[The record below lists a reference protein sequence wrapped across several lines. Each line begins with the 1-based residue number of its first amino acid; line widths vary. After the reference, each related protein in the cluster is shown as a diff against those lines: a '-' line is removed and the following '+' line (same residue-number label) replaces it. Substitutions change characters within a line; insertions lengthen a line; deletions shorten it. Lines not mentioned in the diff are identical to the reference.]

1 MARFI
6 LKRVLIL
13 IPTLLAIVF
22 IVFVIMN
29 ITPSNPAQV
38 MLGPKATQEAVD
50 QLNHELGIDLP
61 LPVRYVSYIVNLI
74 QGDMGISYTTGRAVF
89 QEIISRFPI
98 TVRLAA
104 GAILLAVLIGVPLGI
119 VAAVRQYSF
128 IDIAGTSFA
137 MFMASMPGF
146 WLGLMLILIFA
157 FKLSL
162 LPSFGNDS
170 WVNYI
175 LPSFTLA
182 MPVSASILRLTRTTM
197 LESIRQDFVR
207 TARSKGQKERTVV
220 FRHALRNALLPIV
233 TVVGMEFG
241 WLLGGAVVIEQVFSI
256 NGVGKLII
264 ESIRMKDVPQV
275 TGCALFLAFF
285 FMLVMLMIDLLYAYI
300 DPRIRDRYRRTASQ
314 KG

>member
-1 MARFI
+1 MAKFI
-6 LKRVLIL
+6 LKRILIL
-13 IPTLLAIVF
+13 IPTLLAIIF
-22 IVFVIMN
+22 IVFVLMN

-50 QLNHELGIDLP
+50 RLNHELGIDRP
-61 LPVRYVSYIVNLI
+61 LLVRYVNYVADLV

-89 QEIISRFPI
+89 DGIISRFPI
-98 TVRLAA
+98 TILLATS
-104 GAILLAVLIGVPLGI
+104 AILLAVLIGVPLGI
-119 VAAVRQYSF
+119 VAAVKQYSVF
-128 IDIAGTSFA
+128 DIAGTSFA

-157 FKLSL
+157 LKLHI

-170 WVNYI
+170 WIHYI

-207 TARSKGQKERTVV
+207 TARAKGQKERTVI
-220 FRHALRNALLPIV
+220 FRHALRNAMLPIV
-233 TVVGMEFG
+233 TVIGMEFG

-285 FMLVMLMIDLLYAYI
+285 FMMVMLITDLLYAYI
-300 DPRIRDRYRRTASQ
+300 DPRIRDRYRKSATQ

>member
-1 MARFI
+1 MAKFI
-6 LKRVLIL
+6 LKRILIL
-13 IPTLLAIVF
+13 IPTLLAIIF
-22 IVFVIMN
+22 IVFVLMN

-50 QLNHELGIDLP
+50 QLNHELGIDQP
-61 LPVRYVSYIVNLI
+61 LLVRYVNYVVDLA
-74 QGDMGISYTTGRAVF
+74 QGDMGISYTTRRAVF
-89 QEIISRFPI
+89 DGIISRFPI
-98 TVRLAA
+98 TIRLASS
-104 GAILLAVLIGVPLGI
+104 AILLAVLIGVPLGI
-119 VAAVRQYSF
+119 VAAVRQYSVF
-128 IDIAGTSFA
+128 DIVGTSFA

-146 WLGLMLILIFA
+146 WLGLMLILVFA
-157 FKLSL
+157 LKLQI

-170 WVNYI
+170 WIHYI
-175 LPSFTLA
+175 LPSVTLA

-207 TARSKGQKERTVV
+207 TARSKGQKERTVI
-220 FRHALRNALLPIV
+220 FRHALRNAMLPIV

-285 FMLVMLMIDLLYAYI
+285 FMVVMLITDLLYAYI
-300 DPRIRDRYRRTASQ
+300 DPRIRDRYRKSTVQ